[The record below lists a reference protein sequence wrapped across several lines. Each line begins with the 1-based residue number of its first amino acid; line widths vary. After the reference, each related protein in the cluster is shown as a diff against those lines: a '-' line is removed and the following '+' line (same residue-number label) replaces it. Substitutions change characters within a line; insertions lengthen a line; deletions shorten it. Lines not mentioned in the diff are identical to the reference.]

1 MSNDLSLGNV
11 KHLLLRNQSPF
22 DATLQLVDLSV
33 SGSSFPLGPDLRA
46 GDSVVFQLVTVP
58 GLTNGIVFTVQL
70 VTKGAHI
77 TQSTAKLTYTG
88 AAPPVRKAKFVV
100 GGSRDDPRLD
110 YAGLTD
116 VEIPNEILGDVDFKT
131 RYRRVDYKPIPDPDP
146 LLTEKF
152 RWIQCVVKNQ
162 TQFPIQVQGP
172 PYLDS
177 GRYWTPPT
185 DVERFDQMVFS
196 CCNGDYSMAGATGGT
211 AFRITLDPVT
221 FYDFAVGWT
230 TPAVGGFK
238 ASIVKSDNPKDAY
251 EQATLEGNALTSK
264 EVFRGFQ
271 KSGNP
276 VERHIYMSAAAGQYM
291 IYVITEV

>member
-1 MSNDLSLGNV
+1 MSSDLSLGNV

-22 DATLQLVDLSV
+22 DANLQLVDLSGL
-33 SGSSFPLGPDLRA
+33 GSSFPSGPYLRA
-46 GDSVVFQLVTVP
+46 GDSIVFQLVTVP
-58 GLTNGIVFTVQL
+58 GLTNGIDFTVQL
-70 VTKGAHI
+70 VAKGVHT
-77 TQSTAKLTYTG
+77 TQSGAKLTYTSS
-88 AAPPVRKAKFVV
+88 APPVRKAKFVV
-100 GGSRDDPRLD
+100 GGSRNDPRLD

-116 VEIPNEILGDVDFKT
+116 VEIPDEILGDVDFKT
-131 RYRRVDYKPIPDPDP
+131 RYGEVDYKPIPDPDP
-146 LLTEKF
+146 LLTKKF

-185 DVERFDQMVFS
+185 DVGSFDQMIFS
-196 CCNGDYSMAGATGGT
+196 CCNGDDSIAGATGGT
-211 AFRITLDPVT
+211 AFRIALDPVT

-230 TPAVGGFK
+230 NPSVGGFK
-238 ASIVKSDNPKDAY
+238 ASIVQSDNPKDAY
-251 EQATLEGNALTSK
+251 EQATLEGNALTSQG
-264 EVFRGFQ
+264 VFRGFQ

>member
-1 MSNDLSLGNV
+1 ME
-11 KHLLLRNQSPF
+11 P
-22 DATLQLVDLSV
+22 
-33 SGSSFPLGPDLRA
+33 
-46 GDSVVFQLVTVP
+46 
-58 GLTNGIVFTVQL
+58 FTVQL
-70 VTKGAHI
+70 VTKGVHI
-77 TQSTAKLTYTG
+77 TQSTAELTFTS

-100 GGSRDDPRLD
+100 SGSKDAPQLE

-116 VEIPNEILGDVDFKT
+116 VEIPDEILGDVDFRTYYK
-131 RYRRVDYKPIPDPDP
+131 RVEYKPIPDPDP

-172 PYLDS
+172 PYFDS

-185 DVERFDQMVFS
+185 DIEPFDQMVFS
-196 CCNGDYSMAGATGGT
+196 CSNGDESLAGVTGGT
-211 AFRITLDPVT
+211 AFRIALDLVT

-230 TPAVGGFK
+230 SPTVGGFK
-238 ASIVKSDNPKDAY
+238 ASIVKSDNPRIAY
-251 EQATLEGNALTSK
+251 EQATLEGNALKSK

-271 KSGNP
+271 KNGHP
-276 VERHIYMSAAAGQYM
+276 VERQIYMSAAAGQYM